1 MSKITIGLC
10 DDNPMAL
17 NRLEKIIGGYLK
29 EKKKPVHLMRF
40 SSGSELLSCPD
51 ELDILFLDI
60 EMPGED
66 GIKTGRILRERG
78 SQCRIIMATS
88 MVERFK
94 EGFHIGAV
102 RFVTKPFEEAEVY
115 EALEYALQT
124 VVGLNTIELYKNRI
138 LHRIEERKIRYIQA
152 YDGYAEALIEP
163 EGIRMRTEK
172 SLNHLE
178 EELDGRLFYR
188 VNREYLVNF
197 AFIQAYEK
205 GEILIGTQ
213 RIRVSRRN
221 RKDFERAYREYDL
234 TCRG

>member
-1 MSKITIGLC
+1 MSKITIALC
-10 DDNPMAL
+10 DDNPKAL
-17 NRLEKIIGGYLK
+17 ERLEEIIRGYLA
-29 EKKKPVHLMRF
+29 EKKESFDLICF
-40 SSGSELLSCPD
+40 SSGRELLSWTEEPD
-51 ELDILFLDI
+51 VLFLDI
-60 EMPGED
+60 EMPEED

-94 EGFHIGAV
+94 EGFHIGAT

-115 EALEYALQT
+115 EALDHVLQSLI
-124 VVGLNTIELYKNRI
+124 GRNTIELYENRI
-138 LHRIEERKIRYIQA
+138 LHRIEERNIGYIQA
-152 YDGYAEALIEP
+152 YDGYAEAVIGP

-172 SLNHLE
+172 SLNRLE
-178 EELDGRLFYR
+178 EELDRRLFYR
-188 VNREYLVNF
+188 VSREYLVNF
-197 AFIQAYEK
+197 AFIQEYEK
-205 GEILIGTQ
+205 GEVLLGPQ